1 MQLQKAKE
9 SDSPT
14 MKIEPKI
21 QDKED
26 GYPQPIFGHASL
38 RSIYLIETEDA
49 LALINEKPDDLR
61 IVNAQWYIP
70 GMGDAVAE
78 HLAVR
83 LTESTQHIHLPEI
96 SDATNPV
103 PQMLCSLEQW
113 TEKMRKHHIR
123 RTDNILLY
131 DTNGFFSVARV
142 ALMFRY
148 FGANRV
154 RIINGGLKKWKLEG
168 KPVFEGDYVPGE
180 GLDAEGD
187 YNYHVVDEGIFVRD
201 IDTVHKAAR
210 QVFVGDKSVQ
220 ILDARPHVL
229 TYGGTPG
236 RPGFLSGHITGSKN
250 LFA

>member
-1 MQLQKAKE
+1 LAKE
-9 SDSPT
+9 
-14 MKIEPKI
+14 E
-21 QDKED
+21 
-26 GYPQPIFGHASL
+26 
-38 RSIYLIETEDA
+38 LIEMNGVVQEV
-49 LALINEKPDDLR
+49 LPDSRFLVEMENGHS
-61 IVNAQWYIP
+61 IVAYTA
-70 GMGDAVAE
+70 G
-78 HLAVR
+78 
-83 LTESTQHIHLPEI
+83 
-96 SDATNPV
+96 
-103 PQMLCSLEQW
+103 
-113 TEKMRKHHIR
+113 KMRKHHIR